1 MHHHQLES
9 TKEHQEGPLVE
20 THDSNSQ
27 TKGKIVT
34 LIIGQG
40 YLLKVNTRLTLIF
53 FFFWERNI
61 ITPLVKSMKALSYCI
76 KFRNN
81 LWWMAERSRGISS
94 CWEAVWGHLQGAT
107 CHCVPWAGAWP
118 RRGWEL
124 SGPHLGQWASPP
136 WSCTLLPLFSLFF
149 LLSLSPSPPWGT
161 FSSRDVQICF

>member
-53 FFFWERNI
+53 FFLRKE
-61 ITPLVKSMKALSYCI
+61 Y
-76 KFRNN
+76 NN
-81 LWWMAERSRGISS
+81 TTSEKYESF
-94 CWEAVWGHLQGAT
+94 
-107 CHCVPWAGAWP
+107 
-118 RRGWEL
+118 EL
-124 SGPHLGQWASPP
+124 LH
-136 WSCTLLPLFSLFF
+136 
-149 LLSLSPSPPWGT
+149 
-161 FSSRDVQICF
+161 